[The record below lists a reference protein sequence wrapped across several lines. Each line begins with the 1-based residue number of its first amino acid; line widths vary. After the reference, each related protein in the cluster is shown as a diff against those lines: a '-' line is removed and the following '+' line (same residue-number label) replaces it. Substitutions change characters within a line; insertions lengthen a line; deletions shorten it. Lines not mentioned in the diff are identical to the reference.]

1 MKRRAYLFLAVAA
14 LLALPAVGLLVSDE
28 VNWSPFDFV
37 IAFVLLGG
45 AAWLIDLI
53 WHRVRSL
60 SARVVTVALVLLVLL
75 FIWAEL
81 AVGLVGSP
89 WAGS

>member
-14 LLALPAVGLLVSDE
+14 LLALPAVGMLVSDE

-45 AAWLIDLI
+45 AAWLIDII

-60 SARVVTVALVLLVLL
+60 SARVFPVALVLLVLL